1 MPYPVSRAERWRGL
15 LLHGDRPLSN
25 ATFDSNVLFNC
36 KMVVC
41 ASTCGRA
48 GTATDVTIFSA
59 CMGADALEGNS
70 MKSEN
75 GLSKV
80 PEVTLT
86 FWVIKI
92 AATTLGET
100 GGDAVSMTLNWGYAF
115 SSAMFIGIFAMAVA
129 AQIAARSFHPF
140 LYWAVIIATTT
151 AGTTM
156 ADFADRSLGVGY
168 PGGSLILLT
177 LLMASLGIWYW
188 RAGSISVDTVASP
201 RIEMFYWAAILFS
214 QTLGTALG
222 DWMADSNGLGYERGA
237 LVFAAGLVVVAAAY
251 FYTKVSRTLLF
262 WSAFILTRPLGA
274 TVGDF
279 LDKPVANGG
288 LAFGRFYASAI
299 LAALIVA
306 CIVFLPQRA
315 GKHPESTQEI

>member
-1 MPYPVSRAERWRGL
+1 
-15 LLHGDRPLSN
+15 
-25 ATFDSNVLFNC
+25 
-36 KMVVC
+36 
-41 ASTCGRA
+41 
-48 GTATDVTIFSA
+48 
-59 CMGADALEGNS
+59 

-75 GLSKV
+75 GMSKV
-80 PEVTLT
+80 PEVTLA

-100 GGDAVSMTLNWGYAF
+100 GGDAVSMTLNWGYAI
-115 SSAMFIGIFAMAVA
+115 SSALFIGVFVIAVA
-129 AQIAARSFHPF
+129 AQIASKSFHPF
-140 LYWAVIIATTT
+140 LYWAVIVATTT

-156 ADFADRSLGVGY
+156 ADLADRSLGIGY
-168 PGGSLILLT
+168 PGGSLILFV
-177 LLMASLGIWYW
+177 LLMASLGVWYR

-201 RIEMFYWAAILFS
+201 RIEMFYWTAILFS

-251 FYTKVSRTLLF
+251 FYTNVSRTLLF

-274 TVGDF
+274 TVGDL

-299 LAALIVA
+299 LAVFIIV
-306 CIVFLPQRA
+306 CIAMLPQRP
-315 GKHPESTQEI
+315 GKHPEAAQEI